1 MTTAQGPREPT
12 PVTWTLSGAADS
24 AQRSGI
30 RVGVLAL
37 QGDFLE
43 HTLMLTHVGAQASEV
58 RQPRD
63 LEGLQALI
71 LPGGESTTVARLMDL
86 CGLREPLI
94 RRVRE
99 GMAVWGTCAGLILL
113 ARRLLEGRP
122 TPLGLVDIQ
131 VSRNFYG
138 RQTDSFE
145 TDLPVPALGD
155 EPFHAIFIRA
165 PAIVGSGPGVEVLAR
180 LPDGTPVAA
189 RQGHVLVTSF
199 HPELTRDTRFHS
211 YFLSLVDTKH

>member
-1 MTTAQGPREPT
+1 MTTSQGPPGPT

-24 AQRSGI
+24 AQLPGV

-43 HTLMLTHVGAQASEV
+43 HKLMLAHLGVQASEV
-58 RQPRD
+58 RQARD

-71 LPGGESTTVARLMDL
+71 LPGGESTTVARLVDL
-86 CGLREPLI
+86 YGLRESLI
-94 RRVRE
+94 RCVRD
-99 GMAVWGTCAGLILL
+99 GMPVWGTCAGLIML
-113 ARRLLEGRP
+113 ARELLEDRP

-138 RQTDSFE
+138 RQADSFE
-145 TDLPVPALGD
+145 ADLPVPVLGD

-180 LPDGTPVAA
+180 LPDGAPVAA
-189 RQGHVLVTSF
+189 RQGHMLVTCF

-211 YFLSLVDTKH
+211 YFLTMVGKKR

>member
-1 MTTAQGPREPT
+1 
-12 PVTWTLSGAADS
+12 
-24 AQRSGI
+24 
-30 RVGVLAL
+30 VLAL

-43 HTLMLTHVGAQASEV
+43 HKLMLAHLGVQASEV
-58 RQPRD
+58 RQARD

-71 LPGGESTTVARLMDL
+71 LPGGESTTVARLVDL
-86 CGLREPLI
+86 YGLRESLI
-94 RRVRE
+94 RCVRD
-99 GMAVWGTCAGLILL
+99 GMPVWGTCAGLIML
-113 ARRLLEGRP
+113 ARELLEDRP

-138 RQTDSFE
+138 RQADSFE
-145 TDLPVPALGD
+145 ADLPVPVLGD

-180 LPDGTPVAA
+180 LPDGAPVAA
-189 RQGHVLVTSF
+189 RQGHMLVTCF

-211 YFLSLVDTKH
+211 YFLTMVGKKR